1 MNGDTVF
8 SFNIPFNELG
18 VTAEKVLKFI
28 KHSDPSLHDYS
39 HGFLSE
45 FIENA
50 VSVADVKGGF
60 TYIGNGR
67 FSIAGDH
74 FIIDA
79 TNFSS
84 QRIITARLRKADSA
98 ALFVVTAGSYFEDY
112 SKKLISE
119 GDIFNGY
126 LIDAA
131 ASEIAEAGAEWIE
144 KKIDEYAGS
153 LLLHATSRYSPGY
166 CGWLVSEQHK
176 LFSFLPENFCGIKLT
191 ESALMLPVKS
201 VSGIIGLGKNV
212 KKEEYECAICEDE
225 NCFRRNI

>member
-1 MNGDTVF
+1 MNGDTLF
-8 SFNIPFNELG
+8 TFNIPFNELG
-18 VTAEKVLKFI
+18 VSAVKVLKFI
-28 KHSDPSLHDYS
+28 KHADASLHDYS
-39 HGFLSE
+39 SGFLSE
-45 FIENA
+45 FIESSESIA
-50 VSVADVKGGF
+50 EVKGGF
-60 TYIGNGR
+60 IYIGHGR
-67 FSIAGDH
+67 FTISGDH
-74 FIIDA
+74 FTID
-79 TNFSS
+79 NSKFLS

-98 ALFVVTAGSYFEDY
+98 ALFAVTAGSYFEEY

-144 KKIDEYAGS
+144 KKIDNFAAG
-153 LLLHATSRYSPGY
+153 LTLNTTSRYSPGY

-201 VSGIIGLGKNV
+201 ISGIIGVGKNV